1 MTTALII
8 IGFAACF
15 GFIGLC
21 LCAAAA
27 AGDRYDGSDKP
38 FNAGYGIKKPTKE

>member
-15 GFIGLC
+15 GFIALC
-21 LCAAAA
+21 LCAV
-27 AGDRYDGSDKP
+27 AGDG
-38 FNAGYGIKKPTKE
+38 KKPTKE